1 MLGATPITLI
11 GNLTADPELRY
22 TPNGVPV
29 ASFTV
34 ASTER
39 QLNRETGQY
48 EDAGTLFLRC
58 NIWREQAENLANSA
72 VKGTRVVVTGTLK
85 QRPWE
90 TKEGEK
96 RTSYEVQAEEVA
108 ASLRWAT
115 VKISKTSRSSG
126 PPPEDPWARTP
137 AQSGAAEEPA
147 GAFADEPPF

>member
-1 MLGATPITLI
+1 MLGETPIHLV

-29 ASFTV
+29 ATFTV

-39 QLNRETGQY
+39 AMNRESGKY

-58 NIWREQAENLANSA
+58 NVWREQAENLVNSA
-72 VKGTRVVVTGTLK
+72 NKGNRVVVVGTLK

-108 ASLRWAT
+108 VSLRWAT
-115 VKISKTSRSSG
+115 VKISKTARSGG
-126 PPPEDPWARTP
+126 PAPEDPWAKAP
-137 AQSGAAEEPA
+137 AAVGADAHGPEVT
-147 GAFADEPPF
+147 DEPPF

>member
-1 MLGATPITLI
+1 MLGQTPITLI
-11 GNLTADPELRY
+11 GNLTDDPQLRY
-22 TPNGVPV
+22 TPNGVAV
-29 ASFTV
+29 ATFTV

-39 QLNRETGQY
+39 AMNRDSGKY
-48 EDAGTLFLRC
+48 EDSGTLFLRC
-58 NIWREQAENLANSA
+58 NIWREQAEHLCESA

-108 ASLRWAT
+108 TSLRWAT
-115 VKISKTSRSSG
+115 AKVSKAARAGG

-137 AQSGAAEEPA
+137 GPGAADGPDSA
-147 GAFADEPPF
+147 AFTEEPPF